1 MRSADIL
8 GRCASITTLSRPH
21 ASTFGSVS
29 GVATGLR
36 VEVTRMLAC
45 ERYDKGMRYEAKL
58 DLVELRFRKSSP

>member
-8 GRCASITTLSRPH
+8 GRCASTTTLSRPH

-36 VEVTRMLAC
+36 VEVT
-45 ERYDKGMRYEAKL
+45 
-58 DLVELRFRKSSP
+58 